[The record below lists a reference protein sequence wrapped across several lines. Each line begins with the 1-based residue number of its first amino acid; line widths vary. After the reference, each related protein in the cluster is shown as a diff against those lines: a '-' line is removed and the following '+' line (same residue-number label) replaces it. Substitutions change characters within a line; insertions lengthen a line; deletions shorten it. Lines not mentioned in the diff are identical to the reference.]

1 MQDFK
6 DSIYR
11 FITCL
16 SLSVCYIL
24 SAVTVS
30 KKGLGY
36 WSICSG
42 LFMTLIFFISYY

>member
-36 WSICSG
+36 WSIC
-42 LFMTLIFFISYY
+42 